1 MNRLK
6 QFPLISVMLV
16 TANVVVYFLCMAT
29 DGELYQAG
37 MLDVAG
43 VIGRK
48 EYGRILW
55 AMFLHAGTNHLL
67 NNMLI
72 LLFMGSMIEKEIGH
86 ISYGVLYFLSGVG
99 GNLLSLAMR
108 VRNWDMTA
116 SLGASGAL
124 FGMDGVLLAIV
135 ILSDRKME
143 SVTPMRV
150 LLMILLS
157 LYSGFTGGNV
167 DNAAHVGGLLVGF
180 LAGGMMCMVRN
191 RKDKRRNEY

>member
-16 TANVVVYFLCMAT
+16 AANVVVYFLCMAT

-108 VRNWDMTA
+108 VRNRDMTA

>member
-108 VRNWDMTA
+108 VRNRDMTA

>member
-1 MNRLK
+1 
-6 QFPLISVMLV
+6 MLV
-16 TANVVVYFLCMAT
+16 AANVVVYFLCMAT

-108 VRNWDMTA
+108 VRNRDMTA

-157 LYSGFTGGNV
+157 LYSGFTGGSV

-180 LAGGMMCMVRN
+180 LAGGVMCMVQN
-191 RKDKRRNEY
+191 RKDRRRNEY

>member
-6 QFPLISVMLV
+6 QFPLVSVMLV
-16 TANVVVYFLCMAT
+16 AANVVVYFLCMAT

-43 VIGRK
+43 AIGRK

-108 VRNWDMTA
+108 VRNRDMTA

-143 SVTPMRV
+143 SVTPVRV

-180 LAGGMMCMVRN
+180 LAGGMMCMVQN
-191 RKDKRRNEY
+191 RKDRRRNEY

>member
-6 QFPLISVMLV
+6 QFPLVSVMLV
-16 TANVVVYFLCMAT
+16 AANVVVYFLCMAT

-108 VRNWDMTA
+108 VRNRDMTA

-157 LYSGFTGGNV
+157 LYSGFTGGSV

-180 LAGGMMCMVRN
+180 LAGGVMCMVQN
-191 RKDKRRNEY
+191 RKDRRRNEY